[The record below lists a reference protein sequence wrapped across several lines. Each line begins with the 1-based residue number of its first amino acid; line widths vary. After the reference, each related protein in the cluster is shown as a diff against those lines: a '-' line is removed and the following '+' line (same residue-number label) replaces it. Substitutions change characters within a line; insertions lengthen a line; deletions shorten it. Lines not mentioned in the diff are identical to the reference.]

1 MSGYTIK
8 RQGKI
13 GTFEFMC
20 ITWGG
25 RRRRETVSR
34 KRNEKFLNA
43 MKSTPE
49 THHTH
54 APFSQVNAP
63 LAASFHVSLGDW
75 ELLGRIEQ

>member
-8 RQGKI
+8 RQEKI

-25 RRRRETVSR
+25 RQRRETVSR

-49 THHTH
+49 THHTQT
-54 APFSQVNAP
+54 PFSQVNAP
-63 LAASFHVSLGDW
+63 LAASFPVSLGDW

>member
-8 RQGKI
+8 RQEKI

>member
-8 RQGKI
+8 RQEKI

-20 ITWGG
+20 VTWGG